1 MMNSRWQAN
10 KIGLINFWYYDEQEF
25 PFVKGRML
33 LRGSNGSG
41 KSVTMQSVVPL
52 LLDGNMSPERLDPFG
67 SRDRK
72 MSSYLLE
79 EDDGREERT
88 GYLYLEF
95 KRQDSDTYLTIGM
108 GIRARRGKNLDKWYF
123 SLTDGRRVGKDF
135 YLYKDTGEKVT
146 LSKKEL
152 ENRIGA
158 GGRVIDR
165 QADYMEYVN
174 RQIFGFETAEE
185 YKEMIDLLIQL
196 RTPKLSKDFKP
207 SVINDILSDSLQPLS
222 DDDLRPMSEAI
233 ENMDTMNMNLKN
245 RKEAKQAAEK
255 IQGVFLKY
263 NQKLLY
269 EKADRY
275 EQAEIKLENARTQQ
289 KEQEKKLSEC
299 RQNIE
304 KLQIEHQ
311 ELDAKH
317 ESMEKEKES
326 LNKSDAVALK
336 RREAELITELE
347 GQQKNL
353 REKQHFIK
361 LKQDQ
366 YQDAQNQIK
375 VEEDRKYEKEKE
387 LEELIEEMQ
396 DEANIMAFEEHVF
409 MKEELEKH
417 HEEPYKFELHQQ
429 QYEHTKEK
437 INEGTE
443 ILAETDHLER
453 QKDDLIK
460 EREKR
465 IRELDTLQRKVSE
478 LESVFVQTQN
488 EWKEALYQW
497 NGANQELVLEKEL
510 LRELSTF
517 AESYEETSDFAEIRQ
532 KIADVWI
539 GRNADVES
547 GISANRAEKETAEK
561 ELEEVKAEL
570 TEWENQKEP
579 QPERSEAVIR
589 NRQRLDALGIPYK
602 EFYKV
607 IEFGNNLKEEECNH
621 LEEALLKMGIL
632 DALVIDEQY
641 KEQVLQLE
649 QGCED
654 QYLFICKSGQKEL
667 QPERSLLDVLELNEE
682 VNDIFS
688 NQRLTG
694 ILGSIAYD
702 NESIITVAED
712 GTYRMGVLAG
722 TVTGEYEAGYLGTKA
737 RERHRQAKMEACRQ
751 RIAELEEVLQQLEE
765 MYRKLFE
772 RKVTLRQ
779 EYENLPKDT
788 DMREALQ
795 MMRAEERAC
804 KQIRRESDK
813 LEERIR
819 ELIEILK
826 EKKKKALEIAD
837 SLYLSCSY
845 EVFKEA
851 KSAAEEYGKHLI
863 SLIAAHEMFLRSL
876 EYLKERREHLEDLD
890 ADMEQIRYDLFEIQ
904 KEIRR
909 KTEEQASIQ
918 EQLRLTD
925 YEEIKDRLDTCI
937 KWLQEYPERLRMC
950 VSRQTHEEDE
960 VRQLT
965 LRLEE
970 DRKRIEEYEKKTAY
984 FSECYEQEKSL
995 HYVEIPEVIPDD
1007 AGHVRSYL
1015 ESDVKALD
1023 KDSVIRDLN
1032 KVYFENR
1039 GFLTDYH
1046 LMQNELFAEAEQTE
1060 FPAKRLD
1067 ISARY
1072 QGVKISFSSL
1082 LTHLEEET
1090 DYHLM
1095 QNELFAEA
1103 EQTEFPA
1110 KRLDISARYQGVKI
1124 SFSSLLTHLEEDIEE
1139 LENLIKNG
1147 DRELFEDILAN
1158 TVSRKIRGK
1167 INASNTWVQKMNSLM
1182 NGMNTSSGLKLSLR
1196 WRSKTAEQEDQLD
1209 TKELV
1214 DLLKKDYRLM
1224 SEEEAF
1230 RLSAHFRSKVAEA
1243 RRNARDGAGMIS
1255 FYQIMKDTLDYRKW
1269 FEFQLFSQKNGER
1282 QKELTNSVF
1291 GTFSGGEKA
1300 MSMYVPLFSAVV
1312 AKYQGGR
1319 EDAPR
1324 LISLDEAFAGVD
1336 NKNIRDMF
1344 RLMTEFGFDFIINSQ
1359 VLWGDCDTLDA
1370 LAIYQLIRPGNAKFV
1385 TIMPYLWNGKKKE
1398 LLEREEEVEQRGAR
1412 LDNNE

>member
-135 YLYKDTGEKVT
+135 FLYKDTGEKVT

-255 IQGVFLKY
+255 IQGVFSKY

-304 KLQIEHQ
+304 KLQAEHQ

-317 ESMEKEKES
+317 ESMEKERES

-336 RREAELITELE
+336 RREAELTTELE

-353 REKQHFIK
+353 REKQHFLE
-361 LKQDQ
+361 LKQEQ

-375 VEEDRKYEKEKE
+375 AEEDRKYEKEKE

-396 DEANIMAFEEHVF
+396 DEADTMAFEEHAF

-417 HEEPYKFELHQQ
+417 PEEPYKFELHQQ

-443 ILAETDHLER
+443 ILAETDRLER

-497 NGANQELVLEKEL
+497 NGANRELVLEKEL
-510 LRELSTF
+510 LKELSTF
-517 AESYEETSDFAEIRQ
+517 AEAYEETSDFAEVRQ

-539 GRNADVES
+539 GKNADVES
-547 GISANRAEKETAEK
+547 GISSNRAEKETAEK

-589 NRQRLDALGIPYK
+589 NRQRLDALGIPYQ

-607 IEFGNNLKEEECNH
+607 IEFGDNLDEEEGDHNGKNYMAYTYYVRNAGKED
-621 LEEALLKMGIL
+621 LGYKARITL
-632 DALVIDEQY
+632 DSCAKGAEDAVRVAGWRNGTRVVYAEPAADGGDESGCTSFESEDLVCTYDEPDFLVGNVDRYTIAIWMEGDDPECVDSIIGGSVQFSMHIDADYDDETSLVW
-641 KEQVLQLE
+641 K
-649 QGCED
+649 
-654 QYLFICKSGQKEL
+654 FIT
-667 QPERSLLDVLELNEE
+667 
-682 VNDIFS
+682 DIKDT
-688 NQRLTG
+688 LTG
-694 ILGSIAYD
+694 
-702 NESIITVAED
+702 
-712 GTYRMGVLAG
+712 
-722 TVTGEYEAGYLGTKA
+722 
-737 RERHRQAKMEACRQ
+737 
-751 RIAELEEVLQQLEE
+751 
-765 MYRKLFE
+765 
-772 RKVTLRQ
+772 
-779 EYENLPKDT
+779 
-788 DMREALQ
+788 
-795 MMRAEERAC
+795 
-804 KQIRRESDK
+804 DK
-813 LEERIR
+813 
-819 ELIEILK
+819 
-826 EKKKKALEIAD
+826 
-837 SLYLSCSY
+837 
-845 EVFKEA
+845 
-851 KSAAEEYGKHLI
+851 
-863 SLIAAHEMFLRSL
+863 
-876 EYLKERREHLEDLD
+876 
-890 ADMEQIRYDLFEIQ
+890 
-904 KEIRR
+904 
-909 KTEEQASIQ
+909 
-918 EQLRLTD
+918 
-925 YEEIKDRLDTCI
+925 
-937 KWLQEYPERLRMC
+937 P
-950 VSRQTHEEDE
+950 
-960 VRQLT
+960 
-965 LRLEE
+965 
-970 DRKRIEEYEKKTAY
+970 
-984 FSECYEQEKSL
+984 
-995 HYVEIPEVIPDD
+995 
-1007 AGHVRSYL
+1007 
-1015 ESDVKALD
+1015 
-1023 KDSVIRDLN
+1023 
-1032 KVYFENR
+1032 
-1039 GFLTDYH
+1039 
-1046 LMQNELFAEAEQTE
+1046 
-1060 FPAKRLD
+1060 
-1067 ISARY
+1067 
-1072 QGVKISFSSL
+1072 
-1082 LTHLEEET
+1082 
-1090 DYHLM
+1090 
-1095 QNELFAEA
+1095 
-1103 EQTEFPA
+1103 
-1110 KRLDISARYQGVKI
+1110 
-1124 SFSSLLTHLEEDIEE
+1124 
-1139 LENLIKNG
+1139 
-1147 DRELFEDILAN
+1147 
-1158 TVSRKIRGK
+1158 
-1167 INASNTWVQKMNSLM
+1167 INASGNEAPNDSYYSDREITW
-1182 NGMNTSSGLKLSLR
+1182 
-1196 WRSKTAEQEDQLD
+1196 D
-1209 TKELV
+1209 T
-1214 DLLKKDYRLM
+1214 
-1224 SEEEAF
+1224 
-1230 RLSAHFRSKVAEA
+1230 
-1243 RRNARDGAGMIS
+1243 RRN
-1255 FYQIMKDTLDYRKW
+1255 K
-1269 FEFQLFSQKNGER
+1269 
-1282 QKELTNSVF
+1282 
-1291 GTFSGGEKA
+1291 
-1300 MSMYVPLFSAVV
+1300 
-1312 AKYQGGR
+1312 
-1319 EDAPR
+1319 
-1324 LISLDEAFAGVD
+1324 
-1336 NKNIRDMF
+1336 
-1344 RLMTEFGFDFIINSQ
+1344 
-1359 VLWGDCDTLDA
+1359 
-1370 LAIYQLIRPGNAKFV
+1370 
-1385 TIMPYLWNGKKKE
+1385 
-1398 LLEREEEVEQRGAR
+1398 
-1412 LDNNE
+1412 